1 MFEVLEI
8 DTCSHIM
15 VRLTNEIHENK
26 CPMKYNEFSV
36 HLLKKWTTFG
46 KKTYALNCTS

>member
-36 HLLKKWTTFG
+36 HLLNSG
-46 KKTYALNCTS
+46 VLVKKTYALNCTS